1 MGRQKDERQLGLCLL
16 PIGFVPTLLSD
27 FTRMRKAAPII
38 LLGVGVLGAFLAWHA
53 SAQPISP
60 DPARK
65 LQSII
70 IPDPKLERTPKE
82 IVAQLNELAKKYDV
96 PTHQGLAIRFD
107 AAVNSECCGLS
118 VFRGGEPL
126 INWLRDVCNSCGST
140 YRIDGT
146 NVVIELLP
154 ISEKQTPN
162 LEFRLTNGVV
172 ELSRQFREKRGQDR
186 FELAQKI
193 FRLLPHSPVTSSKDI
208 GTGTIVTHDYR
219 NPDYKLYKK
228 DVLLLLGK
236 PDRNVNNESF
246 CYALHPASGG
256 FAELSVEFGKYDYA
270 INPGLHWK

>member
-1 MGRQKDERQLGLCLL
+1 
-16 PIGFVPTLLSD
+16 
-27 FTRMRKAAPII
+27 MRKAVPIM
-38 LLGVGVLGAFLAWHA
+38 LLGVRVLAALLAWHA
-53 SAQPISP
+53 SAQPTSP

-70 IPDPKLERTPKE
+70 IPAPKLERTPRE
-82 IVAQLNELAKKYDV
+82 IVAQLNELAKEYDL

-107 AAVNSECCGLS
+107 AAVDSESCGLS

-126 INWLRDVCNSCGST
+126 INWLQDVCNSCAST

-162 LEFRLTNGVV
+162 LETRLTNGVV
-172 ELSRQFREKRGQDR
+172 ELCRQFREKRGQDR
-186 FELAQKI
+186 FKLAQKI
-193 FRLLPHSPVTSSKDI
+193 FQLLPHSPVTSSKDI
-208 GTGTIVTHDYR
+208 GTGKLVTHDYR

-236 PDRNVNNESF
+236 PDRNVNNETF
-246 CYALHPASGG
+246 YYALRPAGGG

-270 INPGLHWK
+270 INQGLHWK